1 MLLIIF
7 LSLVIVVGV
16 IALVYL
22 FNESKLQPD
31 SPTIAA
37 MEAHTEALEA
47 KRRAEME
54 YDEEPPAAPQPQVEG
69 FGPPET
75 EDSDSYA
82 PYEDEADMDLPPLVE
97 LSDYEYRKMLEDGGG
112 NYVLPQWIA
121 NFFSSSDVC
130 HTLDQS
136 DNVVLIVKMTD
147 PNSVE
152 TGIFDV
158 SVDCDM
164 TTQTVALKLHIG
176 EGAAAEDF
184 KTKFYLFERG
194 DLFELGRLVRQDQVR
209 VDILTRGSDYTLDY
223 ACTIRITLPPTI
235 LTQLRNVLAN
245 ASV

>member
-1 MLLIIF
+1 MLLIIL
-7 LSLVIVVGV
+7 LSLAIVATVV
-16 IALVYL
+16 ALVYL

-47 KRRAEME
+47 RRRAEME
-54 YDEEPPAAPQPQVEG
+54 ADEPASAPQPRVEG

-75 EDSDSYA
+75 DNSESYA
-82 PYEDEADMDLPPLVE
+82 PYESDAAVDLPPLVE
-97 LSDYEYRKMLEDGGG
+97 LSDYEYREMLEDGGG

-121 NFFSSSDVC
+121 NFFSSSDIC
-130 HTLDQS
+130 HTLDES
-136 DNVVLIVKMTD
+136 DNMILIVKMTD

-152 TGIFDV
+152 RGIFDV

-164 TTQTVALKLHIG
+164 TTQTVALKLHLG

-209 VDILTRGSDYTLDY
+209 VDILTRGSDYSLDY
-223 ACTIRITLPPTI
+223 ACTTRIALPPTV
-235 LTQLRNVLAN
+235 LTQLKNVLAN
-245 ASV
+245 VSA

>member
-1 MLLIIF
+1 MLLIIL
-7 LSLVIVVGV
+7 LSLVIVAAV

-47 KRRAEME
+47 KRRAEIE
-54 YDEEPPAAPQPQVEG
+54 YDKPPDPQPRIEG

-75 EDSDSYA
+75 ESAESYA
-82 PYEDEADMDLPPLVE
+82 PFEDEADAALPPLVE
-97 LSDYEYRKMLEDGGG
+97 LSDYEYREMLEDGGG

-121 NFFSSSDVC
+121 NYFSSSDIC

-136 DNVVLIVKMTD
+136 DDVVIILKMAD
-147 PNSVE
+147 PNSIE

-164 TTQTVALKLHIG
+164 STQTVALKLLFG

-194 DLFELGRLVRQDQVR
+194 DLFELGRLVRQAQVR
-209 VDILTRGSDYTLDY
+209 VDILTRGTDYSLDY
-223 ACTIRITLPPTI
+223 ACTRRIALPPT
-235 LTQLRNVLAN
+235 VLAQLKKVLVMT
-245 ASV
+245 SI

>member
-1 MLLIIF
+1 MFLIIL
-7 LSLVIVVGV
+7 LSLVIVAGV
-16 IALVYL
+16 VALFYL

-47 KRRAEME
+47 RRRAEME
-54 YDEEPPAAPQPQVEG
+54 YEEPTAAAPPQVEG

-75 EDSDSYA
+75 EDSASYA
-82 PYEDEADMDLPPLVE
+82 PYEGAAVEELPPLVE
-97 LSDYEYRKMLEDGGG
+97 LPDYEYREMLEDGGG

-121 NFFSSSDVC
+121 NFFSSSDIC

-136 DNVVLIVKMTD
+136 DNVILIVKMTD
-147 PNSVE
+147 PNSIE
-152 TGIFDV
+152 TGVFDV

-164 TTQTVALKLHIG
+164 STQTVALKLHFG

-209 VDILTRGSDYTLDY
+209 VDILSRGSDYSLDY
-223 ACTIRITLPPTI
+223 ACTTRITLPPTV
-235 LTQLRNVLAN
+235 LTQLKDVLAN
-245 ASV
+245 VSA

>member
-1 MLLIIF
+1 MLLIIV
-7 LSLVIVVGV
+7 LSVAIVATV

-22 FNESKLQPD
+22 FNESRLQPD

-47 KRRAEME
+47 RRRAEME
-54 YDEEPPAAPQPQVEG
+54 YVKPPAAPQPQVDG

-75 EDSDSYA
+75 EGPESYA
-82 PYEDEADMDLPPLVE
+82 PFDDTADAALPPLIQPPN
-97 LSDYEYRKMLEDGGG
+97 YEYREMLEDGGG
-112 NYVLPQWIA
+112 NYVLPQWII
-121 NFFSSSDVC
+121 NYFSSSDTC

-136 DNVVLIVKMTD
+136 DNVVIILKMND
-147 PNSVE
+147 PSSIE
-152 TGIFDV
+152 AGIFDV

-164 TTQTVALKLHIG
+164 STQTVALKLLFG

-194 DLFELGRLVRQDQVR
+194 DLFELGRLVRQGQVR

-223 ACTIRITLPPTI
+223 ACTIRITLPPTA
-235 LTQLRNVLAN
+235 LAQLRDVLAKT
-245 ASV
+245 SF

>member
-1 MLLIIF
+1 MLLIIV
-7 LSLVIVVGV
+7 LSLAIVATV

-22 FNESKLQPD
+22 FNESRLQPD

-37 MEAHTEALEA
+37 MEAHAEALEA
-47 KRRAEME
+47 RRRAEME
-54 YDEEPPAAPQPQVEG
+54 YEKPPAAPQPQVDG

-75 EDSDSYA
+75 ENSESYA
-82 PYEDEADMDLPPLVE
+82 PFDDTADAALPLLVE
-97 LSDYEYRKMLEDGGG
+97 LPDYEYREMLEDGGG

-121 NFFSSSDVC
+121 NYFSSSDIC

-136 DNVVLIVKMTD
+136 DNVVIILKMAD
-147 PNSVE
+147 PNSIE

-158 SVDCDM
+158 SADCDM
-164 TTQTVALKLHIG
+164 STQTVALKLLFG

-209 VDILTRGSDYTLDY
+209 VDILSRGTDYTLDY
-223 ACTIRITLPPTI
+223 ACTTRIELPAAV
-235 LTQLRNVLAN
+235 LSQLKDVLAKT
-245 ASV
+245 SI